1 MFRVLGIY
9 NFALWFTYSC
19 FTGFSGGAYALVAPY
34 YVSEIA
40 ETSMR
45 GALASL
51 MQLMVTF
58 GVLFVNALNIYDT
71 VHWVTISGICIGIPG
86 KKVFSLNF
94 VYSEKA
100 TKFCKISTLLLST
113 VQTDKSKVEIL
124 KILWPSQNI

>member
-1 MFRVLGIY
+1 M
-9 NFALWFTYSC
+9 
-19 FTGFSGGAYALVAPY
+19 APY

-86 KKVFSLNF
+86 EKVFLLPNYYQ
-94 VYSEKA
+94 VYSKA
-100 TKFCKISTLLLST
+100 QCGQIRL
-113 VQTDKSKVEIL
+113 KVAFMHQQFHN
-124 KILWPSQNI
+124 PP

>member
-1 MFRVLGIY
+1 M
-9 NFALWFTYSC
+9 
-19 FTGFSGGAYALVAPY
+19 
-34 YVSEIA
+34 SEIA

-86 KKVFSLNF
+86 NFFYHLVNIKLN
-94 VYSEKA
+94 
-100 TKFCKISTLLLST
+100 
-113 VQTDKSKVEIL
+113 L
-124 KILWPSQNI
+124 KDNGPN